1 MGVAQSPSGA
11 SEKHSEPNGSQLS
24 ELPDASCIGQRHPK
38 CELPPFDGLFHE
50 LFRRLAQRQGLL
62 DEDLAQAVHSGL
74 SQRYWYFQIVYFETK
89 KTPESWPAVGG
100 KSWPSGY
107 GLYFRCWNGF
117 HLRCTPL

>member
-50 LFRRLAQRQGLL
+50 LFVLCAENLRSRNCDLTQTIQIDSVL
-62 DEDLAQAVHSGL
+62 DRV
-74 SQRYWYFQIVYFETK
+74 V
-89 KTPESWPAVGG
+89 
-100 KSWPSGY
+100 
-107 GLYFRCWNGF
+107 
-117 HLRCTPL
+117 